1 MLFRTACDFSAMLS
15 NHHSTSS
22 LLGDQAEVT
31 EARSRCRNGAQPLP
45 CCFVPKTCCTDREEW
60 ASMLSCCHAVM
71 LSCCHVVMLS
81 CCHVV
86 MLSCC
91 HVVKLS
97 CCHAVMLSCCHVVM
111 LSCCHVVMLSCC
123 HAVMLSCCHVVMLS
137 CCHVVMLRQPV
148 LSVSLLWTF
157 HPLTLP
163 QTTQNLD
170 VKMRKHWYEP
180 NDMSMTLVFMDEGT
194 FSSFSCGLRD
204 GQNIWNHQPSF
215 VDV

>member
-1 MLFRTACDFSAMLS
+1 MISLQCCQITTPPAPLLVTRPRSQRPGHGVGMVRNLYHVVLCPKPAAQTERSGPACCHVVMLS
-15 NHHSTSS
+15 
-22 LLGDQAEVT
+22 
-31 EARSRCRNGAQPLP
+31 
-45 CCFVPKTCCTDREEW
+45 CCHAV
-60 ASMLSCCHAVM
+60 MLSCCHAVM

-91 HVVKLS
+91 HV
-97 CCHAVMLSCCHVVM
+97 
-111 LSCCHVVMLSCC
+111 
-123 HAVMLSCCHVVMLS
+123 
-137 CCHVVMLRQPV
+137 
-148 LSVSLLWTF
+148 LSVSLLRTF
-157 HPLTLP
+157 PPLALP